1 MTLALL
7 SALVFAAV
15 LADAIVR
22 TPSVGAIVGG
32 IGAIGFALLALVLVR
47 GNDDLLPWA
56 VVCFVVAYTVSLVVH
71 GGSVD
76 ERAPLVAAGLLL
88 GAELASWSLQEWIPI
103 VAERPV
109 LRGRLIALAALI
121 GGGLATSA
129 LVVAVAAAPTERGLV
144 WTVAGAAAAVLA
156 VGLAVRVA
164 HGDA

>member
-1 MTLALL
+1 VL

-15 LADAIVR
+15 LAEAVVR
-22 TPSVGAIVGG
+22 TTSVGAVVGG
-32 IGAIGFALLALVLVR
+32 IGAIGLVLLALVLVR
-47 GNDDLLPWA
+47 GMDDLLPWT

-76 ERAPLVAAGLLL
+76 ERAPLVAAALLL
-88 GAELASWSLQEWIPI
+88 GAELASWSLEERIPI

-109 LRGRLIALAALI
+109 LLGRTVALAALV
-121 GGGLATSA
+121 GGGLVTSA

-164 HGDA
+164 HHDG